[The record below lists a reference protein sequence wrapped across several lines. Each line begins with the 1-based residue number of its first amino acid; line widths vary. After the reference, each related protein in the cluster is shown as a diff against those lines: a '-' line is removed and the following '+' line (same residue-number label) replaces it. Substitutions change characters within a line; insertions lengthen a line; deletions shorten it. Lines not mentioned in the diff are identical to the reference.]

1 MSRGQEYEDAMK
13 ILQLKPEDFPLT
25 VLLHAAGGPK
35 EYVLVKTK
43 QDKLLLNRPV
53 DAAVVKK

>member
-1 MSRGQEYEDAMK
+1 MK
-13 ILQLKPEDFPLT
+13 ILEFKLEDLPVT
-25 VLLHAAGGPK
+25 VLLHVPGGSK

-53 DAAVVKK
+53 DATAVKK